1 MLLFKQYIATMVL
14 ERWVMSFDLHLYLI
28 LSMYNQMG
36 GYTLKKTWFEAF
48 VYFIIKKMEHIKL
61 KFWRVFI
68 KRVHCLWL
76 SNLSVF
82 IWVILKANF
91 FFLEHNFQSFH
102 QMLTNMWIL
111 LYWTRTPPLQSLSK
125 LLCVSDL
132 LLIKITTIEK
142 TCTSSYW
149 M

>member
-1 MLLFKQYIATMVL
+1 VLLFKQYIATMVL

-76 SNLSVF
+76 SNLSGF

-91 FFLEHNFQSFH
+91 FFSRTQFSIISSNAYKHVDLI
-102 QMLTNMWIL
+102 IL
-111 LYWTRTPPLQSLSK
+111 DK
-125 LLCVSDL
+125 D
-132 LLIKITTIEK
+132 TTFAIIVKVVMCE
-142 TCTSSYW
+142 W
-149 M
+149 FVVD